1 MRKPLTPEQAEAR
14 KQYQKEWREA
24 NKEKLAEYHREYRA
38 DNPEKNKMNTK
49 KYRENNPDK
58 AKESSKKYKTNNQN
72 KIKAYRELYKDRKNE
87 LEKIKKATDPVYNLK
102 CSVRIAV
109 LKTFDRINARKNNK
123 TIEILGC
130 SYEFLKEH
138 IESKFE
144 PWMTWDNKGLYNG
157 ELNYGWDLDHI
168 IPLDTAVTEEDV
180 IRLNHYPNLQP
191 LCSKINRDIKKNN
204 PSYY

>member
-1 MRKPLTPEQAEAR
+1 MRKPLTPEQVEAR

-38 DNPEKNKMNTK
+38 ENPEKNKINTK

-58 AKESSKKYKTNNQN
+58 AKESTKKYKANNQD
-72 KIKAYRELYKDRKNE
+72 KIKAYRESYKDRKNE
-87 LEKIKKATDPVYNLK
+87 LSKIKKATDPVYNLK
-102 CSVRIAV
+102 CTVRSGI
-109 LKTFDRINARKNNK
+109 LKAFTRINCKKNNK
-123 TIEILGC
+123 TVEILGC
-130 SYEFLKEH
+130 TYEFFRDY

-144 PWMTWDNKGLYNG
+144 QWMTWDNKGLYNG
-157 ELNYGWDLDHI
+157 ELNHGWDLDHI
-168 IPLDTAVTEEDV
+168 IPIDTAISEEDV
-180 IRLNHYPNLQP
+180 IRLNHYTNLQP